1 AKQELNDCLKSF
13 YTSARKQ
20 DGSYYKTSS
29 MKSIRAAIDRF
40 LRSPPHCKQFSII
53 GDPAFTEANQ
63 VLDAFVK
70 NLRKTGKIADV
81 VHKKP
86 ITKQQIQ
93 RLYECGEL
101 GPANSTNPAQLQRTV
116 WFCLVLYFGQRGRE
130 NQSQMKSN
138 MLVFRKTPQG
148 KEYCELNKEVAD
160 MSKRAG
166 IQPYL
171 TNHRLRATS
180 VTILSDHDCEVR
192 HIKAVTGHKSDSSI
206 ESYNQRPSLEQ
217 QERMSSILSDFH
229 SLKENQQPESGILV
243 QHSQVQQSSASL
255 QPESGVL
262 VQHNQFQHLQSSAN
276 STAFIARGGQIF
288 PRPQY
293 NFS

>member
-1 AKQELNDCLKSF
+1 
-13 YTSARKQ
+13 
-20 DGSYYKTSS
+20 
-29 MKSIRAAIDRF
+29 
-40 LRSPPHCKQFSII
+40 
-53 GDPAFTEANQ
+53 
-63 VLDAFVK
+63 
-70 NLRKTGKIADV
+70 
-81 VHKKP
+81 
-86 ITKQQIQ
+86 
-93 RLYECGEL
+93 
-101 GPANSTNPAQLQRTV
+101 
-116 WFCLVLYFGQRGRE
+116 
-130 NQSQMKSN
+130 MKSN
-138 MLVFRKTPQG
+138 ILVFRKTPQE
-148 KEYCELNKEVAD
+148 KEYCELNKEVAGSVPSTKNHQGGLHHHEDDSDGKIFALEDSPTCPVQTIRNYLSHLNPVCEFLFQRPRNSESKKFNSNDSWYYNSPLGDTSLNNMMKD

-171 TNHRLRATS
+171 TNHCLRATS
-180 VTILSDHDCEVR
+180 GTILSDHECEVR

-217 QERMSSILSDFH
+217 QERMSSILRDFH
-229 SLKENQQPESGILV
+229 SLKENQQPESGIPM

-293 NFS
+293 NFSNCNVQIHNHYGRSG

>member
-1 AKQELNDCLKSF
+1 MSKQELNDCLKSS

-70 NLRKTGKIADV
+70 DLRKTGKLAGV

-86 ITKQQIQ
+86 IAKQQIQ

-116 WFCLVLYFGQRGRE
+116 WFYLVLYFGQRGRE
-130 NQSQMKSN
+130 NQ
-138 MLVFRKTPQG
+138 
-148 KEYCELNKEVAD
+148 
-160 MSKRAG
+160 
-166 IQPYL
+166 
-171 TNHRLRATS
+171 RLQ
-180 VTILSDHDCEVR
+180 L
-192 HIKAVTGHKSDSSI
+192 
-206 ESYNQRPSLEQ
+206 
-217 QERMSSILSDFH
+217 
-229 SLKENQQPESGILV
+229 
-243 QHSQVQQSSASL
+243 
-255 QPESGVL
+255 
-262 VQHNQFQHLQSSAN
+262 HLQSSAN
-276 STAFIARGGQIF
+276 NRAFIARGGQIF

-293 NFS
+293 NFSNCNVQIHNHYGQSG